1 LQEVDIEDETS
12 VVVGARNNHDQQPY
26 RAKPFCFLSKDV
38 FPQACRRH
46 PTTTTNK
53 RTDWIYKQQ
62 TLLLLTL

>member
-12 VVVGARNNHDQQPY
+12 VVVGARNNQQPY
-26 RAKPFCFLSKDV
+26 RAKPFCFLSKDI